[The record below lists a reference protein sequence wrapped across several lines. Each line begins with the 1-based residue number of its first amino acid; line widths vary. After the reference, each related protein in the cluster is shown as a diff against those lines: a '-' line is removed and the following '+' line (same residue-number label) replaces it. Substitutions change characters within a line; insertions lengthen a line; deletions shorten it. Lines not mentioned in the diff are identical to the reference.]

1 MKPIMKRYKQERH
14 NSNNYNEMIKK
25 ITKITLILFI
35 CLDAFLLYKA
45 INSYMKI
52 STFEKKTAWVKY
64 CDYYKGGARWNH
76 SKELRLKLGDEKEV
90 TQLEKMATSISGKPD
105 IIISI
110 GRLSIR
116 SFPTI
121 EFKDKITYYLMKDS
135 LFKEPKVIGLSSSK
149 EPMSK
154 FQLFL
159 DIYQHYVNSY
169 IFFLPFIICFLLD
182 ITLKKIFKV
191 EDKDAYLM
199 KAIMYRVPL
208 FIIL

>member
-199 KAIMYRVPL
+199 KVIMYRVPL

>member
-52 STFEKKTAWVKY
+52 NSFEKKTAWVKY
-64 CDYYKGGARWNH
+64 SDYYKGGARWNH
-76 SKELRLKLGDEKEV
+76 SKELRLKLGGEKEV
-90 TQLEKMATSISGKPD
+90 TELEKMATSISGKPD

-116 SFPTI
+116 SFPKI
-121 EFKDKITYYLMKDS
+121 EFKDEITYYLMKDS

-169 IFFLPFIICFLLD
+169 IFLLPFFICFLLH